1 MKKLLVIALL
11 GFVSACAC
19 FECDD
24 EIPVTSYQSSRQE
37 KLDCDYFDGK
47 TCYRYIYKKKAN
59 KVAKPAPI
67 RYRKCNDP
75 KPSCGGCKQ
84 VAPCNSCNTCNSC
97 NSCGTKVSETREPV
111 EIVYKKTTYKT
122 VYEPKTYSQISYEKV
137 PYNSVAEAENI
148 EVVEGDAVLLED
160 DL

>member
-1 MKKLLVIALL
+1 MKKFIVIALAA
-11 GFVSACAC
+11 FVSACAC
-19 FECDD
+19 FDCD
-24 EIPVTSYQSSRQE
+24 EEHPAVSYQYRNQD

-47 TCYRYIYKKKAN
+47 TCYRYKYKKKVD

-67 RYRKCNDP
+67 RYRKCNNP
-75 KPSCGGCKQ
+75 KPSCGECKQ
-84 VAPCNSCNTCNSC
+84 VTPCNNCNTCNSC

-122 VYEPKTYSQISYEKV
+122 VYEPKTYSQVSYEKV
-137 PYNSVAEAENI
+137 PYNSAAETENV

-160 DL
+160 AL